1 MVREEMNMLK
11 RGLTFF
17 LCLLLIFGC
26 LGCKKNVGTS
36 EDNANYEEEE
46 PIPVTYKFGF
56 SCITMENPYFITL
69 EQALR
74 DELEMEGH
82 TLICEDPSLDIELQI
97 EQINNMISQGIEAI
111 FLCPVDWDK
120 ITPALINLN
129 QAGVKIINIDSQV
142 KNMEYIDAY
151 IGSDNT
157 EAGRVCAKDLIEM
170 CPDGGKIVILES
182 PTQNSVNDRITGFEK
197 AIAGKGF
204 EIAARYDTKGDLN
217 LAREAME
224 EVFLNNPDLVAVM
237 CGNDQIALG
246 ALVAANTNHVS
257 DFLIYGVDGS
267 PDLKKELKKENTLI
281 RGTGAQSPINLGRDA
296 AYLGIAIL
304 SGEDYEKTT
313 YEDVFFITAD
323 NVDIYGIDGW
333 Q

>member
-1 MVREEMNMLK
+1 MLK
-11 RGLTFF
+11 RGWMFF
-17 LCLLLIFGC
+17 LCFMLVFGC
-26 LGCKKNVGTS
+26 SGCKKNVGTS
-36 EDNANYEEEE
+36 EDNANFEEEVPE
-46 PIPVTYKFGF
+46 QVSYKFGF

-74 DELEMEGH
+74 DELEMKGH
-82 TLICEDPSLDIELQI
+82 SLVSEDPALDVELQI
-97 EQINNMISQGIEAI
+97 EQINSMISEGIDAI
-111 FLCPVDWDK
+111 FLCPVEWDK
-120 ITPALINLN
+120 ITPALESLE

-142 KNMEYIDAY
+142 KNMDYVDAY

-157 EAGRVCAKDLIEM
+157 EAGKICAKDLIEI
-170 CPDGGKIVILES
+170 CPEGGKIAILES
-182 PTQNSVNDRITGFEK
+182 PSQNSVNERITGFEK
-197 AIAGKGF
+197 ALAGKGF

-224 EVFLNNPDLVAVM
+224 DVFLNYNDLVAVM

-257 DFLIYGVDGS
+257 NLLIYGVDGS

-281 RGTGAQSPINLGRDA
+281 RGTSAQSPINLGRNA
-296 AYLGIAIL
+296 ADLGIAIL
-304 SGEDYEKTT
+304 SGADYKKTT
-313 YEDVFFITAD
+313 YEDVFFITAE